1 MAPNLSPRRKA
12 PERTAK
18 LSHSVTM
25 FTTTSCGHFIR
36 LKRQLD
42 EAGIEVDLVDVD
54 RHREHSD
61 RIVTATGGYRVV
73 PTIDVGGTLLVN
85 PSLDEVRAAL
95 AAI

>member
-1 MAPNLSPRRKA
+1 MSQ
-12 PERTAK
+12 
-18 LSHSVTM
+18 SVTM
-25 FTTTSCGHFIR
+25 FTTTSCGHCVR

-54 RHREHSD
+54 RHRDHSD
-61 RIVTATGGYRVV
+61 RIIAATGGFRVV